1 MKQCSICDE
10 LRNNRAG
17 LFYSNLRDEFNKL
30 GIKSRILYE
39 NSQFAVIPSL
49 GAVSACHL
57 LVLPKQH
64 ISSFALLDNELLNS
78 ADIII
83 LKVSE
88 IIRKKYGGCLVFE
101 HGTLNDEMLSS
112 ASCNHAH
119 MHLVSCS
126 QSIISSMKNDGLVMR
141 KINRLSELREQ
152 VKRKKPYLYYSET
165 NEQAFVMDDTIQTS
179 QYMRILIANK
189 LGCGEKGDWKSNFGV
204 SDIKRMIL
212 EMGAE
217 LGKL

>member
-1 MKQCSICDE
+1 
-10 LRNNRAG
+10 
-17 LFYSNLRDEFNKL
+17 
-30 GIKSRILYE
+30 
-39 NSQFAVIPSL
+39 
-49 GAVSACHL
+49 
-57 LVLPKQH
+57 
-64 ISSFALLDNELLNS
+64 
-78 ADIII
+78 
-83 LKVSE
+83 
-88 IIRKKYGGCLVFE
+88 
-101 HGTLNDEMLSS
+101 
-112 ASCNHAH
+112 
-119 MHLVSCS
+119 
-126 QSIISSMKNDGLVMR
+126 MR